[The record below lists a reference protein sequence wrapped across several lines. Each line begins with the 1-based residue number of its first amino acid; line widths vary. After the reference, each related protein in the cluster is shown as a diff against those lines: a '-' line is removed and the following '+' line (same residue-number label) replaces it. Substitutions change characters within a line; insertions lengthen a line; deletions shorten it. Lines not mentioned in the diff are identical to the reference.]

1 MFLCAVFHRLSLLFT
16 LARFYFAT
24 AMDATCWGEDWPFSF
39 LVLLAHLGTIS
50 CRRTLLDKSL
60 ARTLSLR
67 WCFRMCDW
75 TRCSAGFKVFFL
87 ALLLPFLSFLY
98 SAISSMFLLCF
109 RCAYFFTLFIR
120 ACCRVL
126 HTFILNVSFVHVLQL
141 FVCSCWT
148 IFCYRRDLVL
158 PRSSCSC

>member
-1 MFLCAVFHRLSLLFT
+1 MFLCAVFHRLSLLFS

-50 CRRTLLDKSL
+50 CRRTLPDKSL

-75 TRCSAGFKVFFL
+75 TRCSAGFKVFFSCTL
-87 ALLLPFLSFLY
+87 VTVSFFFILCDFIHVFIMLQVCIFFHVIYKGLLQSVAHIHFERELCSCSSVVCLLLLDH
-98 SAISSMFLLCF
+98 ILLP
-109 RCAYFFTLFIR
+109 L
-120 ACCRVL
+120 
-126 HTFILNVSFVHVLQL
+126 
-141 FVCSCWT
+141 
-148 IFCYRRDLVL
+148 
-158 PRSSCSC
+158 